1 MENGIYIFDD
11 PEEFLK
17 MIARI
22 QDEYP
27 DEEEN

>member
-17 MIARI
+17 LMSRI
-22 QDEYP
+22 QDEYL

>member
-22 QDEYP
+22 QEEYL
-27 DEEEN
+27 DEEKN

>member
-11 PEEFLK
+11 LEEFLK
-17 MIARI
+17 LMSRI
-22 QDEYP
+22 QDEYL

>member
-17 MIARI
+17 LMARI
-22 QDEYP
+22 QEEYL